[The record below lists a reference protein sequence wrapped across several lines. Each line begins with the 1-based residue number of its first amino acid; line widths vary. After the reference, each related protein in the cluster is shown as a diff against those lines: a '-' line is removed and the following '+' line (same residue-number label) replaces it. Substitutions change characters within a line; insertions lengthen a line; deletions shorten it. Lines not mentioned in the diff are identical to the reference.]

1 MRSLRLFL
9 ASVVLLVL
17 SVAVSPARS
26 APAPAAQAGQD
37 SMTAHDRLSA
47 VEERR
52 LQHLFWAYNAIWL
65 LIGTYVVSLG
75 LRLRSVKRELAR
87 LEHRVQ
93 AASTSSS
100 SGP

>member
-9 ASVVLLVL
+9 ATVVLLVL
-17 SVAVSPARS
+17 PVAVSPA
-26 APAPAAQAGQD
+26 PAAQTGQD
-37 SMTAHDRLSA
+37 SMTALDRVSA

>member
-9 ASVVLLVL
+9 ATMVLLVL
-17 SVAVSPARS
+17 PVAISPARS
-26 APAPAAQAGQD
+26 APAPAAQARQD
-37 SMTAHDRLSA
+37 SMAAHDRVSK

-75 LRLRSVKRELAR
+75 LRLRSVKRELVR
-87 LEHRVQ
+87 LEHRLQQ
-93 AASTSSS
+93 ASDSSS

>member
-9 ASVVLLVL
+9 ATVVLLVL
-17 SVAVSPARS
+17 PVAISPARS

-37 SMTAHDRLSA
+37 SMTAHERVSA

-75 LRLRSVKRELAR
+75 ARLRSVNRELAR
-87 LEHRVQ
+87 LEHRLQQ
-93 AASTSSS
+93 ANTSSP